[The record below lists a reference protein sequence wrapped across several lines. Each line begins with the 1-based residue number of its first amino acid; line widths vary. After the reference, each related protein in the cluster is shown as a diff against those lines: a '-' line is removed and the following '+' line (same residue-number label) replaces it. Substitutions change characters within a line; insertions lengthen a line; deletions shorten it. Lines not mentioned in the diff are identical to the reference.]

1 MKNIIL
7 LISLFFYGFTN
18 AQVIINEVDADT
30 PGVDTEEFVELKT
43 DEPFTSLDGYV
54 LVHFNGSNFGAN
66 QVWWTFDLDGYQTDV
81 NGLFTIGGPE
91 LSPVPNAYM
100 PINTILNGNAALGV
114 YSGSSADFP
123 EGTQATTTNLIDALV
138 YSVNNPPSQTLLDLM
153 GETEHI
159 DENVNGN
166 KDFESMQRDNDGDWF
181 VAEPTPRALNDGSGI
196 TLNGVAIKFDETIIE
211 EGDTIVIEFETDF
224 PVGEDLVIDFT
235 LENGDFNQNDF
246 DGETTVTIP
255 LGETTASTTI
265 EILLDNQ
272 PEDDELM
279 IITMLPLD
287 QTTYM
292 KNNNNIEVW
301 VLDADFFVSPYGT
314 PAEPTYGLVQKA
326 IPQGYYNSLDGKSG
340 EELKQALQDII
351 AEEGGARIH
360 PYEDVWEM
368 LNELDENPKNSNQ
381 VWRIYLESP
390 EQKFLR
396 QRTSSGVGRWNRE
409 HVFPRSRGGF
419 SAYDDFDGF
428 PTGINVWQTTNAD
441 SLRHGM
447 SDIHSLRVA
456 DATENN
462 VRGNQH
468 FGQYTG
474 PTGNQGSFYGDVS
487 RSAFYM
493 AVRYNDLEV
502 VEGFPTETQNG
513 QLGDLTTMLDWHE
526 LDPPDDFEMNRNNLA
541 WNWQRNRNPFID
553 LPELVDY
560 VFGDK
565 QDQVWN
571 NPMSA
576 EDFNQQSF
584 SIYPNPSADG
594 RFFIEGLEEKA
605 NIQLFTMQGK
615 RVHLQKI
622 QANEAV
628 ESNLSSGTYLL
639 KIDTKTS
646 SSSTR
651 VIIK

>member
-1 MKNIIL
+1 MRLVL
-7 LISLFFYGFTN
+7 LSVALLFTFTIH
-18 AQVIINEVDADT
+18 AQIIINEVDADT
-30 PGVDTEEFVELKT
+30 PGVDTKEFVELKT
-43 DEPFTSLDGYV
+43 ENPFTSLDGYV
-54 LVHFNGSNFGAN
+54 LVHFNGSNFGSN

-91 LSPVPNAYM
+91 LTPVPNAYM

-114 YSGSSADFP
+114 YSGSSSDFP
-123 EGTQATTTNLIDALV
+123 EGTLATTSNLIDALV
-138 YSVNNPPSQTLLDLM
+138 YSVGNPPSQTLLDLM

-159 DENVNGN
+159 DEDVNGN
-166 KDFESMQRDNDGDWF
+166 KDFESMQRDNEGDWF
-181 VAEPTPRALNDGSGI
+181 VDEPTPRALNDGTGVI
-196 TLNGVAIKFDETIIE
+196 LNGVAIKFDEEIIE
-211 EGDTIVIEFETDF
+211 EGDVIEIEFETDF
-224 PVGEDLVIDFT
+224 PVDEDLVIEFT

-246 DGETTVTIP
+246 T
-255 LGETTASTTI
+255 GETTATILQGETTGSTTI

-287 QTTYM
+287 QTIYM

-301 VLDADFFVSPYGT
+301 VLDADFFVSPFGT
-314 PAEPTYGLVQKA
+314 PLEPTYGIVQPA
-326 IPQGYYNSLDGKSG
+326 IPSGYYSSLDGKSG

-351 AEEGGARIH
+351 AEEGVARIH

-368 LNELDENPKNSNQ
+368 LNELDQNPKNSNQ
-381 VWRIYLESP
+381 VWRVYLESP

-396 QRTSSGVGRWNRE
+396 QVTSSGIGRWNRE

-419 SAYDDFDGF
+419 FAYDDFDDF

-487 RSAFYM
+487 RSIFYM
-493 AVRYNDLEV
+493 AVRYNGLEV

-513 QLGDLTTMLDWHE
+513 ELGDLNTMLDWHDQ
-526 LDPPDDFEMNRNNLA
+526 DPPDDFEMNRNNLA

-553 LPELVDY
+553 LPDLVDY
-560 VFGDK
+560 IFGDK
-565 QDQVWN
+565 QDEIWN

-576 EDFNQQSF
+576 EDFNQLSF
-584 SIYPNPSADG
+584 SIYPNPSQG
-594 RFFIEGLEEKA
+594 SFYIEGLDQNA
-605 NIQLFTMQGK
+605 NIQIFNMQGK
-615 RVHLQKI
+615 KVHLETIFPNQEI
-622 QANEAV
+622 QA
-628 ESNLSSGTYLL
+628 NLSSGTYII
-639 KIDTKTS
+639 KIDTENS
-646 SSSTR
+646 SQVQR
-651 VIIK
+651 IIIN